1 MFHGIKNPAD
11 APRVLGVSPYFV
23 KDYQA
28 AAQKY
33 SMRQTAKVLQL
44 LNEYDL
50 KSKGVGA
57 SNLPLEE
64 LMKEMVLKIV
74 SV

>member
-1 MFHGIKNPAD
+1 MYHGLKNPAD
-11 APRVLGVSPYFV
+11 APKVLGVSPYFV
-23 KDYQA
+23 KDYQS

-33 SMRQTAKVLQL
+33 SMRQTARVLQL
-44 LNEYDL
+44 LKTYDL

-57 SNLPLEE
+57 NNAPLGE

>member
-1 MFHGIKNPAD
+1 MFHGLKSNTD
-11 APRVLGVSPYFV
+11 APKVLGVSPYFI

-28 AAQKY
+28 AAEKY
-33 SMRQTAKVLQL
+33 SMRQSARVLQL
-44 LNEYDL
+44 LKEYDL

-57 SNLPLEE
+57 QNMPMEE

>member
-1 MFHGIKNPAD
+1 MYHGLKNPGCSQSIRGF
-11 APRVLGVSPYFV
+11 PVFRKRLPN
-23 KDYQA
+23 

-33 SMRQTAKVLQL
+33 SMRQTARVLQL
-44 LNEYDL
+44 LKTYDL

-57 SNLPLEE
+57 NNAPLGE